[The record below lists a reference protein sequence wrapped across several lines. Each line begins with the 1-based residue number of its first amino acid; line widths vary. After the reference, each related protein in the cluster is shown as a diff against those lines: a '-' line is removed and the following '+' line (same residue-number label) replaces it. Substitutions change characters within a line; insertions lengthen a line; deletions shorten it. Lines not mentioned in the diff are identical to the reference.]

1 MMYFIAYPCVCI
13 HQSDLVMDGGREMA
27 RCGLVAVW
35 TVAVLQSV
43 CGRLFTI
50 QLVLD

>member
-1 MMYFIAYPCVCI
+1 MMYRIVTHCVCI

-27 RCGLVAVW
+27 TAGWLQCGLS
-35 TVAVLQSV
+35 VLQSV

-50 QLVLD
+50 QLVSG